1 MQHARRVAFCLAL
14 RTIQQSGLMNGPG
27 EVASVTPARD
37 PDTNRLAR
45 RILIGQALVTAVL
58 ALLGALLFGGRTG
71 LWVVAGGAIGTVANL
86 YMTFAALRSVG
97 GNAGLA
103 LRRLFTG
110 QFVKVALT
118 VLLFVAVAR
127 RGDAV
132 WPAVIVGYVATLVVF
147 WALPA
152 IAAPK
157 LPPRSR
163 PRQADDARD

>member
-1 MQHARRVAFCLAL
+1 
-14 RTIQQSGLMNGPG
+14 
-27 EVASVTPARD
+27 
-37 PDTNRLAR
+37 
-45 RILIGQALVTAVL
+45 
-58 ALLGALLFGGRTG
+58 
-71 LWVVAGGAIGTVANL
+71 
-86 YMTFAALRSVG
+86 
-97 GNAGLA
+97 
-103 LRRLFTG
+103 
-110 QFVKVALT
+110 VKVALT